1 MVQEEAVQ
9 ELLGCEEEE
18 MQEDLRLVQG
28 AAAVGATAI
37 GTTAIGAT
45 AVGATAVAATAGGA
59 TAAVAADQPAT
70 VH

>member
-1 MVQEEAVQ
+1 MQEEAVQ

-28 AAAVGATAI
+28 AAAVGAAAV
-37 GTTAIGAT
+37 GAAAVGAT
-45 AVGATAVAATAGGA
+45 AIGATAVAATAVAA
-59 TAAVAADQPAT
+59 TAVAAADQPAT

>member
-18 MQEDLRLVQG
+18 MQEDLRLVRG
-28 AAAVGATAI
+28 AAAVGAAAV
-37 GTTAIGAT
+37 GAAAVGAT
-45 AVGATAVAATAGGA
+45 AVGATAVG
-59 TAAVAADQPAT
+59 AADQPAT